1 MKYFDM
7 QFGFVSSHVSQ
18 FLGGAPSR
26 DLIAGMVL
34 HELYDLH
41 MSNIAAMLM
50 SLEESSFNLYT
61 KILTGRMINEED
73 LKRRDNILSMG
84 VFIYKE
90 IRHLIE
96 YLSRDAS
103 ISMLREKDVR
113 TLTEIFPQLESL
125 IKECITS
132 SNHELLIFNTFSVNA
147 SNHPEFKWDDVKID
161 EKDTDFPID
170 PHKYLDV
177 SDEFLEYY
185 DDQIS
190 KHYKPDSYN
199 TLMNQNCFLRQCLS
213 QKYSIPNT
221 NTTNLPNANTT
232 NLPNANTNGDK

>member
-26 DLIAGMVL
+26 NLIANMVV

-41 MSNIAAMLM
+41 MSNISAMLVSM
-50 SLEESSFNLYT
+50 EESSFNLYT
-61 KILTGRMINEED
+61 KLLTGRMINEED

-90 IRHLIE
+90 ICHLVE
-96 YLSRDAS
+96 YFSSDAS
-103 ISMLREKDVR
+103 RSMLREKDVKM
-113 TLTEIFPQLESL
+113 LTEVFPHLESL
-125 IKECITS
+125 VKDCIVT
-132 SNHELLIFNTFSVNA
+132 SNHELPIFKAFSV
-147 SNHPEFKWDDVKID
+147 SISDHPEFKWDDVKID
-161 EKDTDFPID
+161 ENDTDFPID
-170 PHKYLDV
+170 SHKYLDV

-190 KHYKPDSYN
+190 KHYKPDLYN
-199 TLMNQNCFLRQCLS
+199 TLVGQNCFLRECLS
-213 QKYSIPNT
+213 QKY
-221 NTTNLPNANTT
+221 
-232 NLPNANTNGDK
+232 NLPNANTNGDKK

>member
-84 VFIYKE
+84 VFICKE
-90 IRHLIE
+90 ICHLVE
-96 YLSRDAS
+96 YFSSDAS
-103 ISMLREKDVR
+103 RSMLRENDVGA
-113 TLTEIFPQLESL
+113 LTEIFPQLENL
-125 IKECITS
+125 IQACIKS
-132 SNHELLIFNTFSVNA
+132 SNDELPIFMFFSDTILDT
-147 SNHPEFKWDDVKID
+147 SEFKWDDVKID
-161 EKDTDFPID
+161 ENDTDFPID
-170 PHKYLDV
+170 PQKYLDV

-185 DDQIS
+185 DNQIS
-190 KHYKPDSYN
+190 KQYKPDSYN
-199 TLMNQNCFLRQCLS
+199 TLVNQNSFLRQCLS
-213 QKYSIPNT
+213 QKYSIPNIDSD
-221 NTTNLPNANTT
+221 
-232 NLPNANTNGDK
+232 GDKK

>member
-50 SLEESSFNLYT
+50 GMEESSFNLYT

-84 VFIYKE
+84 VFICKE
-90 IRHLIE
+90 ICHLVE
-96 YLSRDAS
+96 YFSSNASR
-103 ISMLREKDVR
+103 SMLRENDVKA
-113 TLTEIFPQLESL
+113 LTDVFPHLESL
-125 IKECITS
+125 VRDCIVTS
-132 SNHELLIFNTFSVNA
+132 NQELPIFKAFSIGI
-147 SNHPEFKWDDVKID
+147 SDHPEFKWDDVKID
-161 EKDTDFPID
+161 ENDTNFPID
-170 PHKYLDV
+170 PHKYLNV

-190 KHYKPDSYN
+190 KHYRPDSYE
-199 TLMNQNCFLRQCLS
+199 TLVNQNCFMRECLV
-213 QKYSIPNT
+213 QKY
-221 NTTNLPNANTT
+221 NLPNTS
-232 NLPNANTNGDK
+232 TNGDKK

>member
-26 DLIAGMVL
+26 DPIANMVV

-41 MSNIAAMLM
+41 MSNIGAMLM
-50 SLEESSFNLYT
+50 GVEESSFNLYT
-61 KILTGRMINEED
+61 KLLTGRMINEED

-90 IRHLIE
+90 ICHLVE
-96 YLSRDAS
+96 YFSSDAS
-103 ISMLREKDVR
+103 RSMLRENDVR
-113 TLTEIFPQLESL
+113 ALTEIFPQLESL
-125 IKECITS
+125 IRDCIVS
-132 SNHELLIFNTFSVNA
+132 YNHELPIFKAFSA
-147 SNHPEFKWDDVKID
+147 SISDHPEFKWDDVKID
-161 EKDTDFPID
+161 ENDTDFPID
-170 PHKYLDV
+170 PHKYLDI

-199 TLMNQNCFLRQCLS
+199 TLVNQNCFLRQCLS
-213 QKYSIPNT
+213 QKY
-221 NTTNLPNANTT
+221 NLPNVS
-232 NLPNANTNGDK
+232 TNGDK